1 MSRTGPRPFWTTERL
16 AQLRALWKQ
25 GLDNDQ
31 LATQL
36 GDVTRGAVATALRRH
51 GMRSHLPKRTPRF
64 WTPQRLAQLRALWA
78 QGLSNDELA
87 VKIGTTSNGV
97 TNALRRHGMEHR
109 PEVWPPERNERFKQL
124 WADASLTTTQI
135 AELIGLE
142 HCSAVSH
149 RAAELGLPSRN
160 APHKHWTAAENAQL
174 RLLWAKMPW
183 PKKIAKRLGC
193 NVASVR
199 RQVGILRLP
208 QRETTWTPWTPARDA
223 EFRLLW
229 VLEPQISPQQI
240 ALQLGCT
247 KSAVINRRPKL
258 GLLRRAPGAGNRVS
272 LAAWNAMSEAERR
285 RLPAF
290 RSPVHRTLKIKR
302 RRKRWGSTTF

>member
-16 AQLRALWKQ
+16 AQLRALWEQ

-31 LATQL
+31 LAIQL
-36 GDVTRGAVATALRRH
+36 GDVTREAVGTALRRN
-51 GMRSHLPKRTPRF
+51 GMCSHLPKRTPQF
-64 WTPQRLAQLRALWA
+64 WTAQRLTQLRSLWR
-78 QGLSNDELA
+78 QGLSNAAIAD
-87 VKIGTTSNGV
+87 KIGTTENGV
-97 TNALRRHGMEHR
+97 TNALRRHGMQHR
-109 PEVWPPERNERFKQL
+109 PELWPPERIEHFKQL

-160 APHKHWTAAENAQL
+160 APIKHWTEAENAQL
-174 RLLWAKMPW
+174 RSLWAKMPS
-183 PKKIAKRLGC
+183 PKKIARCLHC
-193 NVASVR
+193 NVRSVQ
-199 RQVGILRLP
+199 RQARILGLPARL
-208 QRETTWTPWTPARDA
+208 TTWTQWTPERDA
-223 EFRLLW
+223 EFKRLW
-229 VLEPQISPQQI
+229 VLEPQISPEQI

-247 KSAVINRRPKL
+247 KSAVINRRAVL
-258 GLLRRAPGAGNRVS
+258 GLTPRVPGGNRIS

-290 RSPVHRTLKIKR
+290 RSPVHRTLKAKR
-302 RRKRWGSTTF
+302 RRKRWGSRTF

>member
-1 MSRTGPRPFWTTERL
+1 
-16 AQLRALWKQ
+16 LWQ
-25 GLDNDQ
+25 
-31 LATQL
+31 
-36 GDVTRGAVATALRRH
+36 
-51 GMRSHLPKRTPRF
+51 
-64 WTPQRLAQLRALWA
+64 

-142 HCSAVSH
+142 HHSAVSH
-149 RAAELGLPSRN
+149 RAAELRLPSRN
-160 APHKHWTAAENAQL
+160 APYKVWSEAENAQL
-174 RLLWAKMPW
+174 RLLWAKMPS

-193 NVASVR
+193 NVVSVHN
-199 RQVGILRLP
+199 QVEKLGLP
-208 QRETTWTPWTPARDA
+208 RRETTWTAWTPEREA
-223 EFRLLW
+223 EFKRLW

-247 KSAVINRRPKL
+247 KSAVINRRAVL
-258 GLLRRAPGAGNRVS
+258 GLSPRVPGGNRIS
-272 LAAWNAMSEAERR
+272 LARGT
-285 RLPAF
+285 P
-290 RSPVHRTLKIKR
+290 
-302 RRKRWGSTTF
+302 